1 MRSDLFFK
9 VILLTFLIS
18 FFYNAKVSSNQ
29 RFICSR
35 ADTNEVVNFYI
46 SDNKLFLSGLSIS
59 GTYSILTKYLSG
71 ILAINMSSIGDD
83 SGIEVIFLDLNKKNF
98 TVKSSITNSNKNKLI
113 EIKGACK

>member
-1 MRSDLFFK
+1 MFFK
-9 VILLTFLIS
+9 IILLIFLIS
-18 FFYNAKVSSNQ
+18 FFNVKVNSNQ

-83 SGIEVIFLDLNKKNF
+83 SGIEVIFLDLHKKNF

-113 EIKGACK
+113 EIKGYCK